1 MRRNLILRI
10 TVVASLCLF
19 ASSCA
24 NAAEMAGG
32 RTWPAWIA
40 GILFLGTLLGLVVLG
55 YGPNMLRDPL
65 PAGVT
70 AVRPFSLG
78 KVQMAWWFIII
89 VGSYLYIWAI
99 TGAAPQ
105 LSPTLLSLAG
115 ISGATG
121 ATAAAISSSQQ
132 TQFPPH
138 KDFFYDLVT
147 DKDGVTL
154 HRFQML
160 AMTII
165 LGIMFIIEVMTN
177 DMLPT
182 NFDGTTLG
190 LMGISAGTYL
200 GFKIP
205 EKQS

>member
-1 MRRNLILRI
+1 MFKAIAVRMSPIVL
-10 TVVASLCLF
+10 LF

-24 NAAEMAGG
+24 FAVDAQLHNPGPAFAAGA
-32 RTWPAWIA
+32 
-40 GILFLGTLLGLVVLG
+40 LFLATVCGLVVLG
-55 YGPNMLRDPL
+55 VGPNMLRDPL
-65 PAGVT
+65 PPNATGI
-70 AVRPFSLG
+70 RPFSLG

-89 VGSYLYIWAI
+89 VGSYLYIWA
-99 TGAAPQ
+99 TSGNAPQ
-105 LSPTLLSLAG
+105 LSPTLLAMAG

-121 ATAAAISSSQQ
+121 TAAATIGDAQQ

-160 AMTII
+160 AMTVI
-165 LGIMFIIEVMTN
+165 LGVMFIIRVMST
-177 DMLPT
+177 DTLPAD
-182 NFDGTTLG
+182 FDGTTLG
-190 LMGISAGTYL
+190 LMGISSGTYL